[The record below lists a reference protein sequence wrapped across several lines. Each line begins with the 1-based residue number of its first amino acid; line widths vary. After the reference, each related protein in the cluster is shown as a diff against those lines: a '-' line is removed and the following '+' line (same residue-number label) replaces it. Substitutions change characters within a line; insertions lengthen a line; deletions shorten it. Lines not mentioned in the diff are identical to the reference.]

1 MGGTELLAALKHV
14 VQQRNLEDDTTT
26 EVIVLTDGEVWD
38 TDQTIDFVRATRT
51 DSNEKVRFFALGIG
65 DSVSHR
71 LVQGIGRQGG
81 GFAEVVA
88 KDTTGGWESRVIRML
103 RGALTPS
110 RWQCEISLGKGSGTS
125 SPLRCAY
132 AKSVS
137 GETTDT
143 IQRPACVQAP
153 YRIPTFHAFT
163 QNSIYFFLDTQAA
176 PLADS
181 ITVQAEA
188 STGQKVTVEIQ
199 LDRIEAPAG
208 IPIIHVLAAKA
219 LMNDLEI
226 GQSWLHSRTYEA
238 YRKNNTAAFEKA
250 VQQEAESIG
259 KRWSITGKWT
269 SFVAVDKINQLEK
282 TADIY
287 RPERLEL
294 LELMRP
300 RGTLPVTT
308 LLDSASFDSSRHNF
322 NCCVYSHSN
331 RVLSSPVRTLSSS
344 VGVSSSVDVRSRKRE
359 RYRDE
364 RQSNLRPYSP
374 EGYSANTTSLV
385 PFSNSPTVLNTS
397 VRLSVPLLSG
407 YNHNPLNTLDS
418 LKDFNTVIPPIE
430 EYQDAKMPRRC

>member
-1 MGGTELLAALKHV
+1 
-14 VQQRNLEDDTTT
+14 
-26 EVIVLTDGEVWD
+26 
-38 TDQTIDFVRATRT
+38 
-51 DSNEKVRFFALGIG
+51 
-65 DSVSHR
+65 
-71 LVQGIGRQGG
+71 
-81 GFAEVVA
+81 
-88 KDTTGGWESRVIRML
+88 
-103 RGALTPS
+103 
-110 RWQCEISLGKGSGTS
+110 
-125 SPLRCAY
+125 
-132 AKSVS
+132 VS

-163 QNSIYFFLDTQAA
+163 QNSIYFFLDTQAT

-199 LDRIEAPAG
+199 LDRIEVPAG

-308 LLDSASFDSSRHNF
+308 LLDSASFDSSRHNYDRG
-322 NCCVYSHSN
+322 VYSLSN
-331 RVLSSPVRTLSSS
+331 RVPLSPVRTQSSS
-344 VGVSSSVDVRSRKRE
+344 LGVSSQRSMQSSFSLVDVWSSSVSVPPPVGVSSSVDVPSRERE

-364 RQSNLRPYSP
+364 KQSNLRPYSP
-374 EGYSANTTSLV
+374 EGYSTSTTSLV

-397 VRLSVPLLSG
+397 DRLGVPLLSASPTSG